1 MYNIPVGKPERIAS
15 KDNPLVKRFR
25 KVAGA
30 PRHGRK
36 EGLFLLEG
44 RHLLREA
51 LKEGW
56 PLESVI
62 LEESL
67 WPSWE
72 EALLASGVRVAL
84 VPPAVARIAGTQP
97 APEGV
102 LAIGLRKEAPM
113 PEAKPLGRYLY
124 LDCVQDPAN
133 AGVLIRSATA
143 FGFRAAFIGPGSADP
158 FGPVALARSAGAV
171 FRLPLAACSESE
183 LIAWAEKW
191 RARIIAAEEGAP
203 PLGAAPGGPA
213 ILVLGNEGHGLSQ
226 ALRSASTLAGIPMAK
241 GWDSLNVA
249 AAGSILMR
257 DLSGL

>member
-1 MYNIPVGKPERIAS
+1 MGKPERLAS
-15 KDNPLVKRFR
+15 KDNPLIKSFR

-44 RHLLREA
+44 RHLLKEA
-51 LKEGW
+51 LKTGW

-72 EALLASGVRVAL
+72 NLLLALEARVAL
-84 VPPAVARIAGTQP
+84 VPSAVARGIGTQP

-102 LAIGLRKEAPM
+102 FALGVRKEAPM
-113 PEAKPLGRYLY
+113 PEAEPRGRYLY

-133 AGVLIRSATA
+133 AGVLVRSAAA
-143 FGFRAAFIGPGSADP
+143 FGFGAAFIGPGSADP
-158 FGPVALARSAGAV
+158 FGLAALARSAGAA
-171 FRLPLAACSESE
+171 FHLPLPACSESG
-183 LIAWAEKW
+183 LLSWAEKW
-191 RARIIAAEEGAP
+191 RATIVAAEEGAP
-203 PLGAAPGGPA
+203 PLGAAPNGPA
-213 ILVLGNEGHGLSQ
+213 VLVVGNEGHGLGP
-226 ALRSASTLAGIPMAK
+226 ALRSASTLAGIPMAE